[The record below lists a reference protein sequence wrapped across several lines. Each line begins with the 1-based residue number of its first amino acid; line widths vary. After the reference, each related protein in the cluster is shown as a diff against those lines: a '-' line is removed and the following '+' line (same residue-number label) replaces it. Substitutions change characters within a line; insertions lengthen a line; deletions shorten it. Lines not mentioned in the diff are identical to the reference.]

1 MARKFSKEAEKI
13 FDKAIQRYNSMAAR
27 ARQYHLMYNKEQIK
41 KELVDTE
48 ELRNFVKKLNDY
60 KKISDFER
68 VEVNPFLVLTKG
80 EINTAKRLN
89 KAAKA
94 RATKRINRV
103 NKAIK
108 AVEETGEP
116 VPKELLERRA
126 EAKFYERN
134 IFSLQKEGYEKRLKT
149 YERES
154 LKRKTRAKQTYRNN
168 YLNRI
173 KDLQEITGGDLSK
186 QLKKIQSFS
195 LDKFIKFAERFPL
208 KEYFYELDDMIS
220 VANVMYEMEVLQ

>member
-1 MARKFSKEAEKI
+1 MARKFSKESEKL

-27 ARQYHLMYNKEQIK
+27 ARQYHLIYNKEQIK

-60 KKISDFER
+60 KKITDFEK

-94 RATKRINRV
+94 RSTKRINRV

-126 EAKFYERN
+126 EARFYDRD
-134 IFSLQKEGYEKRLKT
+134 IFTLKKEGYEKRVKT
-149 YERES
+149 YEREE
-154 LKRKTRAKQTYRNN
+154 LKRKTRAKLTYKNN
-168 YLNRI
+168 YINRLR
-173 KDLQEITGGDLSK
+173 DLQEITGVDLSK
-186 QLKKIQSFS
+186 QINKLQAFS

-208 KEYFYELDDMIS
+208 KDYLYEIEDLLS
-220 VANVMYEMEVLQ
+220 VANVINEMEDLQ

>member
-1 MARKFSKEAEKI
+1 MARKFSKESEKL
-13 FDKAIQRYNSMAAR
+13 FDKTIQRYNSMAAR

-48 ELRNFVKKLNDY
+48 ELRNFIKKLNDY
-60 KKISDFER
+60 KKITDFEK

-94 RATKRINRV
+94 RSTKRINRI

-108 AVEETGEP
+108 AVEETGEI
-116 VPKELLERRA
+116 VPKELLERKA

-154 LKRKTRAKQTYRNN
+154 LKRKTRAKQTYKNN
-168 YLNRI
+168 YINRI
-173 KDLQEITGGDLSK
+173 KDLQEITGIDLTK
-186 QLKKIQSFS
+186 QIKKLQSFS
-195 LDKFIKFAERFPL
+195 LNKFIKFAERYPL
-208 KEYFYELDDMIS
+208 KDYLYEIDDILS
-220 VANVMYEMEVLQ
+220 VANIINEMEELQ